1 MICPSHETRISYVER
16 HTNGY
21 PRARAEAMRRL
32 TGGREIEGGRGG
44 RGRKGRL
51 LGGRRGGEE
60 GRRRVQVDT
69 RASAASPPFSYSYL
83 CRACSRSFP
92 PISCP
97 SLALLPVLLPRY
109 LPVKSNRIT
118 HVSDQAFAG
127 LSSLTYAPALV
138 LQWRWCGVLRRL
150 VVSLAGDAMCRL
162 HATAHA
168 ASYAIPTSTEPTST
182 SHPAPP
188 SLSCQVS
195 LPHAAF
201 ALYLLRRR
209 ASRR

>member
-1 MICPSHETRISYVER
+1 M
-16 HTNGY
+16 
-21 PRARAEAMRRL
+21 
-32 TGGREIEGGRGG
+32 
-44 RGRKGRL
+44 
-51 LGGRRGGEE
+51 GGERDGCWVGE
-60 GRRRVQVDT
+60 EEERKADVECRWIREPVRLV
-69 RASAASPPFSYSYL
+69 RLSYSYL

-97 SLALLPVLLPRY
+97 SLALLPLLLHRY

-118 HVSDQAFAG
+118 HVSDQTLAG

-138 LQWRWCGVLRRL
+138 LQWRWCGVWRRL
-150 VVSLAGDAMCRL
+150 MVSLAGDAMCRL

-201 ALYLLRRR
+201 ALHLLRRR